1 MSSGVNQITRII
13 LEADF
18 LKTTIN
24 AVEMKSRDEEIRER
38 TSKDDNDTTEKSFCM
53 HHMCVQ
59 VPA

>member
-1 MSSGVNQITRII
+1 MTSGVNQITRII

-38 TSKDDNDTTEKSFCM
+38 TSKDDNDATEKSFCT
-53 HHMCVQ
+53 HHTCVQ